1 MRGDV
6 KIMELFCYIL
16 LCISMLSLLIL
27 NIKEIISKYR
37 IKKKNKIERVTIS
50 YKNSG
55 CPYCGNDEYTKLSN
69 KCNKCGYSNKIN
81 YKF

>member
-1 MRGDV
+1 
-6 KIMELFCYIL
+6 MELFCYIL

-27 NIKEIISKYR
+27 NIKEIIQKYR
-37 IKKKNKIERVTIS
+37 IKKRNKIERVTIQ

-55 CPYCGNDEYTKLSN
+55 CPYCGNDKYTKFSN
-69 KCNKCGYSNKIN
+69 KCNRCGYSNKIN